1 MAVPPPKLLER
12 ALQQPVVLV
21 LKDGRSIAGR
31 LLGFDE
37 HMNLALDGAEETSN
51 GTTRRFG
58 RMVVRGSNVVAIHA
72 PSAGGKSP

>member
-12 ALQQPVVLV
+12 ALQQPVVLL
-21 LKDGRSIAGR
+21 LKDGRTIAGR

-37 HMNLALDGAEETSN
+37 HMNLALDGAEETAG

-58 RMVVRGSNVVAIHA
+58 KMVVRGSNVIAIHA
-72 PSAGGKSP
+72 PAPGGKGA